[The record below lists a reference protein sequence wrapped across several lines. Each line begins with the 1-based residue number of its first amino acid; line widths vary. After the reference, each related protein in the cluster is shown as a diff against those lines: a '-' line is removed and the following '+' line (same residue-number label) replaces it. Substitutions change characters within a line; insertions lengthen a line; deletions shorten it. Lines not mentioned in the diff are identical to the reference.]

1 VETVKDQTFLTEE
14 AVYELLSFLVSSA
27 QLCVTEPQ
35 MYGTFRLVDGAS
47 RMLGLA
53 LESGESDD
61 EFLPEF
67 KKFIDDHKLSMM
79 TDEEGYIEFL
89 HESSRLMARQ
99 MKRRAKGKA

>member
-1 VETVKDQTFLTEE
+1 MKDQTFLTEE

-27 QLCVTEPQ
+27 QLCVTEPK

-47 RMLGLA
+47 RMLGFVI
-53 LESGESDD
+53 EDSDGD
-61 EFLPEF
+61 DDFLPEF

-79 TDEEGYIEFL
+79 TDEEGYMEFL

-99 MKRRAKGKA
+99 MKRRAKGRA